1 MNASQKRAFK
11 GHSLQNEVSKYKNK
25 IDTLGMNPRSNIKI
39 VMIDHKDG
47 LSAQRVA

>member
-11 GHSLQNEVSKYKNK
+11 GHSIRNEVSKYKNK